1 VFEGY
6 PWTWQTFAGIAL
18 AVAGNVLALHRP
30 APARA
35 TAAAA

>member
-1 VFEGY
+1 VDL
-6 PWTWQTFAGIAL
+6 ADRRRAL

-30 APARA
+30 AQVRA